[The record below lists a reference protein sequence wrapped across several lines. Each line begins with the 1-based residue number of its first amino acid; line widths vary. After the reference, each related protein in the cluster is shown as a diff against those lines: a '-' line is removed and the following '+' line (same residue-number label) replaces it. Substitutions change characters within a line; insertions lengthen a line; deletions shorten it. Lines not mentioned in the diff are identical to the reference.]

1 MKCPNC
7 KSKLPLGAYIFNN
20 YKCKVCG
27 GVISYKLGFGIFCTF
42 VSLAIGKLIY
52 SENYLLAIL
61 MTLILALIFIK
72 KMPDSAMV
80 EFDDSEKD

>member
-52 SENYLLAIL
+52 SESYLLAIF